1 MEGFAKDF
9 VPQSHAQKIHFIV
22 ICQLILSPA
31 VHSLLFAF
39 LKLVIITETF
49 AQFSNVL

>member
-22 ICQLILSPA
+22 TCQLILSLA
-31 VHSLLFAF
+31 VPNLLFASP
-39 LKLVIITETF
+39 KLGIITETF